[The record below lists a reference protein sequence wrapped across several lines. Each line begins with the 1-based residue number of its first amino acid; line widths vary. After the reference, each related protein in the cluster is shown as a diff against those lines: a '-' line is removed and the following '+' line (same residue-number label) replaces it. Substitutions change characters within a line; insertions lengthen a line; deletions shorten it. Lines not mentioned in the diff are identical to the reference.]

1 MATDC
6 INAPPVRR
14 EDAKIAALQSHPR
27 TAPAPRAEHPPH
39 SQPRAVQSRAR
50 SQPVPTCTAP
60 TPPRSRRNRAT
71 RRFGVPVTGSR
82 PRAAGCG
89 MRPKMTAPTRRQGA
103 VRRISNKRN
112 RTPSGNRNAQPATLA
127 AAGDKGTPYGYMPY
141 CTAAARYA
149 LQAVPR
155 ACAPDPFPRTAL
167 GQKHRPRP
175 ISQTHPPHDGL
186 CSVAVFAHQ
195 RTNGPRK
202 LVLSVPL
209 KGFAATDPASES
221 RVAGPA
227 TKCLAGCRKIK
238 ILTPAPVTLVHT
250 P

>member
-1 MATDC
+1 
-6 INAPPVRR
+6 
-14 EDAKIAALQSHPR
+14 
-27 TAPAPRAEHPPH
+27 
-39 SQPRAVQSRAR
+39 
-50 SQPVPTCTAP
+50 
-60 TPPRSRRNRAT
+60 
-71 RRFGVPVTGSR
+71 
-82 PRAAGCG
+82 

-141 CTAAARYA
+141 CMAAARYA

-195 RTNGPRK
+195 RTNGPPQTSSQRA
-202 LVLSVPL
+202 P
-209 KGFAATDPASES
+209 KGVCSD
-221 RVAGPA
+221 
-227 TKCLAGCRKIK
+227 
-238 ILTPAPVTLVHT
+238 
-250 P
+250 